1 VTAAVFWSP
10 RRAWE
15 SGTSLVAAVLAVAPC
30 ASADGPPSVPIADC
44 LREMLDPADTQ
55 RARLVRV
62 QGVLTFVHANNSGC
76 VIQDD
81 SAGMYVALE
90 AARSA
95 GLWRGQDA
103 AAGPLRV
110 GQLVEVDG
118 ELRPGGFSP
127 NIEPLAIRQ
136 LGEGPLP
143 TPRPFDPAR
152 FFSGA
157 DNCLRMV
164 AEGILERVQRT
175 AREYVLH
182 LAHGER
188 RFTATLPAKEAADL
202 RAWVDGRL
210 RLTGVQTAVFNTRG
224 EIVAA
229 RLRMNT
235 AADAVLVDPPPCPA
249 WEAPLVP
256 LASVARYRPDPP
268 SGHRLRTRG
277 TVTLCVPGSHLY
289 LQEGRT
295 GLRVETVS
303 KQAFAPGDE
312 VEAAGFVATG
322 GAVAG
327 IVAAE
332 VRTLRSGRPMPAI
345 AVAPADVLR
354 VNGEATYRGQM
365 ASPGDYH
372 GALVRF
378 PARVIDVSATSRG
391 GEVLLE
397 SGGVGVTLFCEPGV
411 FADIRPI
418 RRGSDVMV
426 TGIVT
431 LVGDRDRPPSFLG
444 DPRPSDRLGLLLPSA
459 ADLRL
464 IRAPSWWTARRLAAA
479 LAVVGAAAT
488 LAFGWIL
495 LLRRQVSRQLA
506 VIEEKIQQE
515 AVAEERRRIA
525 REFHDSLEQDLAGL
539 ALRIDSAAGA
549 VADPESRRM
558 MERQREILAR
568 LQEETRQY
576 VWDLR
581 EPSRLQGTLAERAAR
596 MLGELQHLNDTP
608 IVFSSSGPLPD
619 VPPETSHHLLRML
632 RESVNN
638 AAHHAHAASI
648 NVTLHADQGG
658 LVASVADD
666 GNGFAADDTGPS
678 PGHFGLRGLVERARR
693 IGAETSIDSRPGGGT
708 TVTIRLPC
716 ST

>member
-1 VTAAVFWSP
+1 VTGAVRCSAL
-10 RRAWE
+10 RAWS
-15 SGTSLVAAVLAVAPC
+15 SGLGLVAAALAVVPC
-30 ASADGPPSVPIADC
+30 VAGDGPPPVPIADC

-55 RARLVRV
+55 RARMVRV
-62 QGVLTFVHANNSGC
+62 RGVVTFVHANNSGC

-95 GLWRGQDA
+95 GLWQGQDTA
-103 AAGPLRV
+103 AVRLTV

-127 NIEPLAIRQ
+127 HIEPLAIHQ

-143 TPRPFDPAR
+143 QPRPFDPAR

-157 DNCLRMV
+157 DNCLRMS

-175 AREYVLH
+175 AREHVLH
-182 LAHGER
+182 LAQGDR
-188 RFTATLPAKEAADL
+188 RYTATLPAKEAVDL
-202 RAWVDGRL
+202 TAWVDGRL

-229 RLRMNT
+229 RLRMN
-235 AADAVLVDPPPCPA
+235 AATDAVLVEPA
-249 WEAPLVP
+249 LSPVWQVPFVP

-268 SGHRLRTRG
+268 TGHRLRTQG

-289 LQEGRT
+289 LQVGRT

-365 ASPGDYH
+365 ASPGDYY

-378 PARVIDVSATSRG
+378 PARVVDVSATSRG

-397 SGGVGVTLFCEPGV
+397 SGGVGVTLFCEPAV
-411 FADIRPI
+411 FSEIRPI
-418 RRGSDVMV
+418 RRGSDVTV

-431 LVGDRDRPPSFLG
+431 LIGDRDRPPSFLG

-464 IRAPSWWTARRLAAA
+464 IHAPSWWTARRLAAA

-495 LLRRQVSRQLA
+495 LLRRQVRRQLA
-506 VIEEKIQQE
+506 VIEEKIQKE

-539 ALRIDSAAGA
+539 ALRIDSAAGT

-568 LQEETRQY
+568 LQDETRQY

-581 EPSRLQGTLAERAAR
+581 EPSRMQGTLSERAAR
-596 MLGELQHLNDTP
+596 MLGELQHLTDTP
-608 IVFSSSGPLPD
+608 IVFSSPGTLPE
-619 VPPETSHHLLRML
+619 VPAEAGHHLLRML
-632 RESVNN
+632 REAVNN
-638 AAHHAHAASI
+638 AAHHARAASI
-648 NVTLHADQGG
+648 DVALHADQGG

-666 GNGFAADDTGPS
+666 GDGFAADDTGPS

-693 IGAETSIDSRPGGGT
+693 IGAETTIDSRPGEGT
-708 TVTIRLPC
+708 TVTIRLPL
-716 ST
+716 SG